1 MQKQCLN
8 DNCYNVTKQLA
19 KTQQFLANIPQYIED
34 ADKANNSQVAQVW
47 KTIQED
53 EEKHA
58 EWLHGLLATEVK
70 NNRF

>member
-19 KTQQFLANIPQYIED
+19 KTQQFLANISQYIED
-34 ADKANNSQVAQVW
+34 ANKANNSRVAQVW
-47 KTIQED
+47 QTIQTD

-58 EWLHGLLATEVK
+58 ELLHELLATEVK